1 MDIAALAGS
10 MVMGFMLSSLM
21 AFSYRLA
28 PPIPSISLRILL
40 HGPVLVMM
48 GPVVF
53 AEWAA
58 HSFRAGLVSR
68 WSCAAAFAASGA
80 YALGLGLLMY
90 RIILNIWVS

>member
-28 PPIPSISLRILL
+28 PPIPSVSLRILL

-48 GPVVF
+48 GPAVF

-58 HSFRAGLVSR
+58 HAFRAGLVSR
-68 WSCAAAFAASGA
+68 WSCATTFIASAA
-80 YALGLGLLMY
+80 YALALGLLLY
-90 RIILNIWVS
+90 RIVLNIWVH

>member
-10 MVMGFMLSSLM
+10 MVMGFLLSSLM

-28 PPIPSISLRILL
+28 PPIPSIGLRILL

-53 AEWAA
+53 AEWAMQA
-58 HSFRAGLVSR
+58 FRAGLVSR
-68 WSCAAAFAASGA
+68 WSCAAVFVASA
-80 YALGLGLLMY
+80 VYALALGLLMY
-90 RIILNIWVS
+90 RIILNIWVH